1 MSALRKPVARARLRL
16 ERARA
21 DHGWVDVA
29 YRTFKR
35 YGEDDASSYA
45 AALTYYTFFSIFP
58 LLLFS
63 AAVLGYL
70 TFGNDDLQRQ
80 LIDSGLKTVPI
91 LRDALTP
98 EGLRAIMDNRG
109 SLALTGLALSL
120 YSGSGA
126 IVAMGHALNKINHVP
141 EEGSFVQKR
150 LRSLKWLGILGA
162 AAVASLALSA
172 VAGFAPGPLAFLL
185 ALAGGL
191 AVNTGIFATAFRFLT
206 HKNETWTSVLP
217 GSVVAAVAFE
227 ILKVAGTFYLAR
239 GETARNDTFGT
250 FAAAAALLV
259 ASYLISQTT
268 LLAAEVNA
276 VLAERRTARQSSGT
290 QGGTT

>member
-1 MSALRKPVARARLRL
+1 MEAIKKPLAKARLKV

-21 DHGWVDVA
+21 DHGWFDVA

-58 LLLFS
+58 MLLFA
-63 AAVLGYL
+63 AAVLGYV
-70 TFGNDDLQRQ
+70 TFGNETLQQQ
-80 LIDSGLKTVPI
+80 LIDSGLKSVPI
-91 LRDALTP
+91 LRDALSP
-98 EGLRAIMDNRG
+98 EGLETIMANKQNLAI
-109 SLALTGLALSL
+109 TGLVLAL

-126 IVAMGHALNKINHVP
+126 IVALGHALNKINHTS

-150 LRSLKWLGILGA
+150 LRSLMWLGILGA

-191 AVNTGIFATAFRFLT
+191 AVNTGIFATAFKFLT
-206 HKNETWTSVLP
+206 TKDETWSSVLP
-217 GSVVAAVAFE
+217 GAVVAAAGFE

-250 FAAAAALLV
+250 FAAAAALLI
-259 ASYLISQTT
+259 ASYLIAQVT
-268 LLAAEVNA
+268 LLSAEVNA
-276 VLAERRTARQSSGT
+276 VLAERRTARQSSGS
-290 QGGTT
+290 